1 MKYFDNCTTPDQLK
15 IRYRELSKQFHPDR
29 GGNDTVQA
37 QINVEYAQ
45 ALKRFASQE
54 NDTALRNNL
63 MRELETHLNKIL
75 SHVRSNRTLY
85 HTLYKEVKPK
95 IPAQYHGVLD
105 ELVKLIIA

>member
-1 MKYFDNCTTPDQLK
+1 MRYFDNCTTPDQLK

-45 ALKRFASQE
+45 ALKRLASE
-54 NDTALRNNL
+54 EKDISLKTDL

-105 ELVKLIIA
+105 ELVKLMIY